1 MVLMAG
7 CTHIH
12 KCPFP
17 LSVSKRLASPCVL
30 FRFINLPPR
39 DLIIWGR
46 GTLIFPKQLLTSQNY
61 PIGAQSSHRTMVSP
75 PASPPG
81 SSPNQSPR
89 AQNWLSIL
97 ALPQAWPPS
106 SSPHQQLLA
115 PSLHSCPPVY
125 ASAFDFSQKN
135 FIQTETSLFQ
145 ALASNP

>member
-12 KCPFP
+12 KFPFP

-30 FRFINLPPR
+30 FRFINLPPG

-61 PIGAQSSHRTMVSP
+61 PIGAQSSHRAMVSP
-75 PASPPG
+75 PASP
-81 SSPNQSPR
+81 SR
-89 AQNWLSIL
+89 L
-97 ALPQAWPPS
+97 LPQPEPQGTESVEHLGPS
-106 SSPHQQLLA
+106 PGLATILFPSPAALN
-115 PSLHSCPPVY
+115 SYSYPPVY